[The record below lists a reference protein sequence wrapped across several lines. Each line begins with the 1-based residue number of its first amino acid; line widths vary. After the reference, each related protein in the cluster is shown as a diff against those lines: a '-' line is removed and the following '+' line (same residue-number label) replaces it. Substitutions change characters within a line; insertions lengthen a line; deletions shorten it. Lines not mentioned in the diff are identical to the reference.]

1 MSECPPSPDRRVT
14 DEKLS
19 EVEAAFDRKLRD
31 HEAREQERIKAVI
44 EAFKNEAF
52 PDGAPAHKAAHQ
64 AMIDAA
70 RQEAEFWR
78 GLKVE
83 IAKKSIWGIL
93 QILVVL
99 VLAGVAAKF
108 GLGAIAAG
116 AIK

>member
-1 MSECPPSPDRRVT
+1 MSGCPEIPDRRVS

-19 EVEAAFDRKLRD
+19 EVEAAFDRKLKD
-31 HEAREQERIKAVI
+31 HELREQERFKLMLN
-44 EAFKNEAF
+44 AFSTEAF
-52 PDGAPAHKAAHQ
+52 PDGSVAHKAAHQ

-93 QILVVL
+93 QILTVL

-116 AIK
+116 VIK